1 MHQAITSAQI
11 AHWFTVGVQFANITI
26 TDEVKKQ
33 AELVSLIENN
43 SVIIIRGAT
52 GSGKTT
58 QLPQFIL
65 DHYAEKKTPCNLVVT
80 QPRKIGATSIARWVA
95 RERKCTL
102 GSLVGYQ
109 VGLEKMATEHT
120 KLIYVTT
127 GVLLQKLVSA
137 KTLTEYSHIFIDE
150 VHERTEE
157 LDFLLLVVRK
167 LLRTNSRYVKVI
179 LMSATI
185 NCAEFAEY
193 FGTPIRNQ
201 MNPAYVFEVEGA
213 PYAIEEFYLDEL
225 KTILPLGVD
234 LTFPVDPCIT
244 EEMYNVAISLIQSF
258 DEMEAKDQS
267 RCSEQTG
274 SATHPERGSVL
285 VFLPG
290 LAEIQYMK
298 EALAKL
304 VRKRLQVYP
313 LHSTVTLEEQN
324 GVFLVPIPG
333 YRKIILSTNIA
344 ESSVTVPDV
353 KYVIDFCLVRQLVC
367 DKETN
372 YRCLR
377 ITWASKTSC
386 NQRRGRAGRVSK
398 GFCYRLV
405 SRHFWEH
412 EIPDFTIPEML
423 RSPLASTLLKVK
435 LLDMGDPRSVL
446 STALTPPNLND
457 IERTVLQL
465 KQIGALSVQSNS
477 QRQFDGELTFLGR
490 VLAHL
495 PVDLQL
501 GKLIV
506 FGHVFGCLEECL
518 IIAASLSL
526 KSFFAMPSLQQ
537 LAGYRSKLSF
547 AQNIPS
553 DFIAFVNAFKRRP
566 KRNED
571 ELEWGKENCI
581 QIKRIREV
589 AELFEDLK
597 KRVSRFNM
605 HISSS
610 SNPTDYTSLHKQRFI
625 LQVAIA
631 GAFFPNYFSQ
641 GEIDEQLAS
650 KELSGNDPKTT
661 IMIRNL
667 PPFAFLCYKQLQSL
681 FRQCGQVKSICF
693 DGSRAYV
700 EFYRSCVRET
710 GVLPEVLLALLR
722 ARQTPA
728 LQLQV
733 HHADEVEAH
742 AKGKPITHLRYT
754 RVNVDVQSHAVSPV
768 GVLSSTVNPE
778 KLPSSRDFIINITE
792 VIDVGHFWGFRTDE
806 SSVEKQCQ
814 LTAALNIRD
823 LRPVSVSLYPNLL
836 CVAPFKDGQQM
847 AKYYRAKVLHILGSN
862 VEVFFVDFGNTSVV
876 PCSSLRELPSDL
888 MTPPFQAQE
897 FCIAGMGPSAHSLI
911 LGGRWSS
918 RARNRFKTLTSS
930 RSAIVSLYS
939 ILHGVMRVDLHIST
953 EAGDVSVAD
962 LLVQEGYARH
972 VPESFESQQSHE
984 VLISLYEDMA
994 SGRFTPSSTSG
1005 SLNSRMEEDK
1015 LLINELL
1022 QHFCASSS
1030 SAPKCKVKL
1039 HTSCIPGKDGS
1050 NCCGFVCRAVG
1061 IERDG
1066 INSVMVN
1073 ESPQNWH
1080 ERMLVAAT
1088 VSLSASGSRVLL
1100 KETSLMPHIP
1110 GLPSIVTMLF
1120 TPVME
1125 LRTNEDRTGFTGA
1138 LCGLGWNSVSQNAM
1152 LPEHDIELAF
1162 DVKFDFEDITEINAL
1177 RGTVNKLVCDGPNG
1191 LTNLSPD
1198 KISSLQEEARE
1209 RLVGLFIKNP
1219 PRPECTP
1226 VYYEKF
1232 KKWNQVDRSQQMELQ
1247 EKDDGKSKGVL
1258 FQLHPITL
1266 LNM

>member
-26 TDEVKKQ
+26 TDEVKKEAEAPATADSSVEQ
-33 AELVSLIENN
+33 LSEQTSPEKAGSDGGNQKSRRPELPTSPGTTPPSLGSYEYPILPITKNRQELVSLIENN

-102 GSLVGYQ
+102 GSMVGYQ

-127 GVLLQKLVSA
+127 GVLLQKLVSS

-225 KTILPLGVD
+225 KTILPLGINVW
-234 LTFPVDPCIT
+234 
-244 EEMYNVAISLIQSF
+244 EEMYNVAVSLIQSF
-258 DEMEAKDQS
+258 DEMEAKDQ
-267 RCSEQTG
+267 

-324 GVFLVPIPG
+324 GVFLVPVPG

-518 IIAASLSL
+518 IIGIH
-526 KSFFAMPSLQQ
+526 F
-537 LAGYRSKLSF
+537 
-547 AQNIPS
+547 
-553 DFIAFVNAFKRRP
+553 
-566 KRNED
+566 
-571 ELEWGKENCI
+571 
-581 QIKRIREV
+581 
-589 AELFEDLK
+589 
-597 KRVSRFNM
+597 
-605 HISSS
+605 
-610 SNPTDYTSLHKQRFI
+610 
-625 LQVAIA
+625 
-631 GAFFPNYFSQ
+631 
-641 GEIDEQLAS
+641 IDEQLAS

-742 AKGKPITHLRYT
+742 
-754 RVNVDVQSHAVSPV
+754 
-768 GVLSSTVNPE
+768 
-778 KLPSSRDFIINITE
+778 

-862 VEVFFVDFGNTSVV
+862 VEVFYVDFGNTSVV

-918 RARNRFKTLTSS
+918 RARNRFKTLTSG

-939 ILHGVMRVDLHIST
+939 ILHGVMRVDLHISM

-962 LLVQEGYARH
+962 LLVQEGHACH
-972 VPESFESQQSHE
+972 IPESFESQQSHE

-1022 QHFCASSS
+1022 QHFCASR
-1030 SAPKCKVKL
+1030 
-1039 HTSCIPGKDGS
+1039 KDGGK
-1050 NCCGFVCRAVG
+1050 CCGFGFVCRAVG

-1088 VSLSASGSRVLL
+1088 VSLSASGSRILL
-1100 KETSLMPHIP
+1100 KETSLMPHIH
-1110 GLPSIVTMLF
+1110 GLPSIITMLF

-1125 LRTNEDRTGFTGA
+1125 LRTNEDRTCFTGA
-1138 LCGLGWNSVSQNAM
+1138 LCGLGWNSVSQNAV

-1162 DVKFDFEDITEINAL
+1162 DVKFEIEDITEINAL

-1191 LTNLSPD
+1191 LTNLSPE

-1209 RLVGLFIKNP
+1209 RLVG
-1219 PRPECTP
+1219 PECTP

-1232 KKWNQVDRSQQMELQ
+1232 KKWNQV
-1247 EKDDGKSKGVL
+1247 
-1258 FQLHPITL
+1258 
-1266 LNM
+1266 

>member
-258 DEMEAKDQS
+258 DEMEAKDQ
-267 RCSEQTG
+267 

-553 DFIAFVNAFKRRP
+553 DFIAFVNAFKAAERARRTAR
-566 KRNED
+566 KQRSFYYD

-742 AKGKPITHLRYT
+742 
-754 RVNVDVQSHAVSPV
+754 
-768 GVLSSTVNPE
+768 
-778 KLPSSRDFIINITE
+778 

-1030 SAPKCKVKL
+1030 SAPKCKVLALVYGPSSPHKVSF
-1039 HTSCIPGKDGS
+1039 HSMSRIS
-1050 NCCGFVCRAVG
+1050 NFRAVG

-1209 RLVGLFIKNP
+1209 RLVGYSITIHP
-1219 PRPECTP
+1219 PPETF
-1226 VYYEKF
+1226 E
-1232 KKWNQVDRSQQMELQ
+1232 S
-1247 EKDDGKSKGVL
+1247 
-1258 FQLHPITL
+1258 LHYMGILT
-1266 LNM
+1266 

>member
-1 MHQAITSAQI
+1 ITKNRQ
-11 AHWFTVGVQFANITI
+11 
-26 TDEVKKQ
+26 
-33 AELVSLIENN
+33 ELVSLIENN

-225 KTILPLGVD
+225 KTILPLGVNVD

-258 DEMEAKDQS
+258 DEM
-267 RCSEQTG
+267 EQTG

-553 DFIAFVNAFKRRP
+553 DFIAFVNAFKIQRS
-566 KRNED
+566 D

-661 IMIRNL
+661 IMVPVNL

-742 AKGKPITHLRYT
+742 PQVHNTHRPYQRRMKFSNKNLSF
-754 RVNVDVQSHAVSPV
+754 RVNVD
-768 GVLSSTVNPE
+768 
-778 KLPSSRDFIINITE
+778 

-972 VPESFESQQSHE
+972 VPESFESQVTMFCSVTLQAL
-984 VLISLYEDMA
+984 VY
-994 SGRFTPSSTSG
+994 GPSSPHKVSFH
-1005 SLNSRMEEDK
+1005 SMSR
-1015 LLINELL
+1015 I
-1022 QHFCASSS
+1022 
-1030 SAPKCKVKL
+1030 
-1039 HTSCIPGKDGS
+1039 S
-1050 NCCGFVCRAVG
+1050 NFRAVG

-1232 KKWNQVDRSQQMELQ
+1232 KKWNQLQ

>member
-26 TDEVKKQ
+26 TDEVKKEAEAPATADSSVEQ
-33 AELVSLIENN
+33 LSEQTSPEKAGSDGGNQKSRRPELPTSPGTTPPSLGSYEYPILPITKNRQELVSLIENN

-127 GVLLQKLVSA
+127 GVLLQKLVSS

-225 KTILPLGVD
+225 KTILPLGINVW
-234 LTFPVDPCIT
+234 
-244 EEMYNVAISLIQSF
+244 EEMYNVAVSLIQSF
-258 DEMEAKDQS
+258 DEMEAKDQ
-267 RCSEQTG
+267 

-324 GVFLVPIPG
+324 GVFLVPVPG

-547 AQNIPS
+547 AQNVPS
-553 DFIAFVNAFKRRP
+553 DLIAFVNAFKAWYTSRAKGELRHP
-566 KRNED
+566 KD

-597 KRVSRFNM
+597 KRVSKFNM

-754 RVNVDVQSHAVSPV
+754 RSLMCII
-768 GVLSSTVNPE
+768 VL
-778 KLPSSRDFIINITE
+778 K

-862 VEVFFVDFGNTSVV
+862 VEVFYVDFGNTSVV

-918 RARNRFKTLTSS
+918 RARNRFKTLTSG

-939 ILHGVMRVDLHIST
+939 ILHGVMRVDLHISM

-962 LLVQEGYARH
+962 LLVQEGHACH
-972 VPESFESQQSHE
+972 IPESFESQQSHE

-1022 QHFCASSS
+1022 QHFCASR
-1030 SAPKCKVKL
+1030 
-1039 HTSCIPGKDGS
+1039 KDGGK
-1050 NCCGFVCRAVG
+1050 CCGFGFVCRAVG

-1088 VSLSASGSRVLL
+1088 VSLSASGSRILL
-1100 KETSLMPHIP
+1100 KETSLMPHIH
-1110 GLPSIVTMLF
+1110 GLPSIITMLF

-1125 LRTNEDRTGFTGA
+1125 LRTNEDRTCFTGA
-1138 LCGLGWNSVSQNAM
+1138 LCGLGWNSVSQNAV

-1162 DVKFDFEDITEINAL
+1162 DVKFEIEDITEINAL

-1191 LTNLSPD
+1191 LTNLSPE

-1209 RLVGLFIKNP
+1209 RLVG
-1219 PRPECTP
+1219 PECTP

-1232 KKWNQVDRSQQMELQ
+1232 KKWNQV
-1247 EKDDGKSKGVL
+1247 
-1258 FQLHPITL
+1258 
-1266 LNM
+1266 

>member
-26 TDEVKKQ
+26 TDEVKKEAEAPATADSSVEQ
-33 AELVSLIENN
+33 LSEQTSPEKAGSDGGNQKSRRPELPTSPGTTPPSLGSYEYPILPITKNRQELVSLIENN

-127 GVLLQKLVSA
+127 GVLLQKLVSS

-225 KTILPLGVD
+225 KTILPLGINVD

-244 EEMYNVAISLIQSF
+244 EEMYNVAVSLIQSF
-258 DEMEAKDQS
+258 DEMEAKDQ

-324 GVFLVPIPG
+324 GVFLVPVPG

-547 AQNIPS
+547 AQNVPS
-553 DFIAFVNAFKRRP
+553 DLIAFVNAFKAWYTSRAKGELRHP
-566 KRNED
+566 KD

-597 KRVSRFNM
+597 KRVSKFNM

-862 VEVFFVDFGNTSVV
+862 VEVFYVDFGNTSVV

-888 MTPPFQAQE
+888 MTPPF
-897 FCIAGMGPSAHSLI
+897 
-911 LGGRWSS
+911 
-918 RARNRFKTLTSS
+918 
-930 RSAIVSLYS
+930 
-939 ILHGVMRVDLHIST
+939 
-953 EAGDVSVAD
+953 
-962 LLVQEGYARH
+962 
-972 VPESFESQQSHE
+972 QQSHE

-1030 SAPKCKVKL
+1030 SAPKCKALVYGPSSPHKVSF
-1039 HTSCIPGKDGS
+1039 HSMSRIS
-1050 NCCGFVCRAVG
+1050 NFRAVG

-1088 VSLSASGSRVLL
+1088 VSLSASGSRILL
-1100 KETSLMPHIP
+1100 KETSLMPHIH
-1110 GLPSIVTMLF
+1110 GLPSIITMLF

-1125 LRTNEDRTGFTGA
+1125 LRTNEDRTCFTGA
-1138 LCGLGWNSVSQNAM
+1138 LCGLGWNSVSQNAV

-1162 DVKFDFEDITEINAL
+1162 DVKFEIEDITEINAL

-1191 LTNLSPD
+1191 LTNLSPE

>member
-26 TDEVKKQ
+26 TDEVKKEAEAPATADSSVEQ
-33 AELVSLIENN
+33 LSEQTSPEKAGSDGGNQKSRRPELPTSPGTTPPSLGSYEYPILPITKNRQELVSLIENN

-102 GSLVGYQ
+102 GSMVGYQ

-127 GVLLQKLVSA
+127 GVLLQKLVSS

-225 KTILPLGVD
+225 KTILPLGINVD

-244 EEMYNVAISLIQSF
+244 EEMYNVAVSLIQSF

-324 GVFLVPIPG
+324 GVFLVPVPG

-518 IIAASLSL
+518 IIGIHFVMSL
-526 KSFFAMPSLQQ
+526 K
-537 LAGYRSKLSF
+537 
-547 AQNIPS
+547 
-553 DFIAFVNAFKRRP
+553 FKI
-566 KRNED
+566 
-571 ELEWGKENCI
+571 WGKN
-581 QIKRIREV
+581 
-589 AELFEDLK
+589 A
-597 KRVSRFNM
+597 
-605 HISSS
+605 
-610 SNPTDYTSLHKQRFI
+610 P
-625 LQVAIA
+625 
-631 GAFFPNYFSQ
+631 
-641 GEIDEQLAS
+641 IDEQLAS

-862 VEVFFVDFGNTSVV
+862 VEVFYVDFGNTSVV

-918 RARNRFKTLTSS
+918 RARNRFKTLTSG

-939 ILHGVMRVDLHIST
+939 ILHGVMRVDLHISM

-962 LLVQEGYARH
+962 LLVQEGHACH
-972 VPESFESQQSHE
+972 IPESFESQQSHE

-1030 SAPKCKVKL
+1030 SAPKCKALVYGPSSPHKVSF
-1039 HTSCIPGKDGS
+1039 HSMSRIS
-1050 NCCGFVCRAVG
+1050 NFRAVG

-1088 VSLSASGSRVLL
+1088 VSLSASGSRILL
-1100 KETSLMPHIP
+1100 KETSLMPHIH
-1110 GLPSIVTMLF
+1110 GLPSIITMLF

-1125 LRTNEDRTGFTGA
+1125 LRTNEDRTCFTGA
-1138 LCGLGWNSVSQNAM
+1138 LCGLGWNSVSQNAV

-1162 DVKFDFEDITEINAL
+1162 DVKFEIEDITEINAL

-1191 LTNLSPD
+1191 LTNLSPE

>member
-26 TDEVKKQ
+26 TDEVKKEAEAPATADSSVEQ
-33 AELVSLIENN
+33 LSEQTSPEKAGSDGGNQKSRRPELPTSPGTTPPSLGSYEYPILPITKNRQELVSLIENN

-102 GSLVGYQ
+102 GSMVGYQ

-127 GVLLQKLVSA
+127 GVLLQKLVSS

-225 KTILPLGVD
+225 KTILPLGINVD

-244 EEMYNVAISLIQSF
+244 EEMYNVAVSLIQSF
-258 DEMEAKDQS
+258 DEM
-267 RCSEQTG
+267 EQTG

-324 GVFLVPIPG
+324 GVFLVPVPG

-518 IIAASLSL
+518 IIGIH
-526 KSFFAMPSLQQ
+526 F
-537 LAGYRSKLSF
+537 
-547 AQNIPS
+547 
-553 DFIAFVNAFKRRP
+553 
-566 KRNED
+566 
-571 ELEWGKENCI
+571 
-581 QIKRIREV
+581 
-589 AELFEDLK
+589 
-597 KRVSRFNM
+597 
-605 HISSS
+605 
-610 SNPTDYTSLHKQRFI
+610 
-625 LQVAIA
+625 
-631 GAFFPNYFSQ
+631 
-641 GEIDEQLAS
+641 IDEQLAS

-661 IMIRNL
+661 IMVPVNL

-681 FRQCGQVKSICF
+681 FRQCGQVKSIF
-693 DGSRAYV
+693 LTQHIKIQIFFSWNIK
-700 EFYRSCVRET
+700 FI
-710 GVLPEVLLALLR
+710 
-722 ARQTPA
+722 
-728 LQLQV
+728 LQF
-733 HHADEVEAH
+733 
-742 AKGKPITHLRYT
+742 
-754 RVNVDVQSHAVSPV
+754 S
-768 GVLSSTVNPE
+768 LSFFS
-778 KLPSSRDFIINITE
+778 
-792 VIDVGHFWGFRTDE
+792 
-806 SSVEKQCQ
+806 
-814 LTAALNIRD
+814 ALNIRD

-862 VEVFFVDFGNTSVV
+862 VEVFYVDFGNTSVV

-888 MTPPFQAQE
+888 MTPPFQV
-897 FCIAGMGPSAHSLI
+897 
-911 LGGRWSS
+911 
-918 RARNRFKTLTSS
+918 RF
-930 RSAIVSLYS
+930 
-939 ILHGVMRVDLHIST
+939 
-953 EAGDVSVAD
+953 
-962 LLVQEGYARH
+962 
-972 VPESFESQQSHE
+972 
-984 VLISLYEDMA
+984 
-994 SGRFTPSSTSG
+994 
-1005 SLNSRMEEDK
+1005 
-1015 LLINELL
+1015 
-1022 QHFCASSS
+1022 
-1030 SAPKCKVKL
+1030 
-1039 HTSCIPGKDGS
+1039 HTSCTPGKDG
-1050 NCCGFVCRAVG
+1050 GK
-1061 IERDG
+1061 DG

-1088 VSLSASGSRVLL
+1088 VSLSASGSRILL
-1100 KETSLMPHIP
+1100 KETSLMPHIH
-1110 GLPSIVTMLF
+1110 GLPSIITMLF

-1125 LRTNEDRTGFTGA
+1125 LRTNEDRTCFTGA
-1138 LCGLGWNSVSQNAM
+1138 LCGLGWNSVSQNAV

-1162 DVKFDFEDITEINAL
+1162 DVKFEIEDITEINAL

-1191 LTNLSPD
+1191 LTNLSPE

-1232 KKWNQVDRSQQMELQ
+1232 KKWNQLQ